1 MAIQFTYPRKNNPDS
16 SDLLLIADSQNYW
29 RTRQITIE
37 DIAAA
42 VIPGGY
48 TLPTASTVVLGGV
61 RIDGNTINIDNNGV
75 ISVSSSVGLQNLQ
88 DVTDEGNSTTNNIVM
103 LLGGSSPAAD
113 TTYSNTVLD
122 AENHYY
128 LTVDQVSNANNASL
142 INNTYYNNTNTSSNT
157 YGFINRT
164 ENYSDNATNSLV
176 GIYNLVKDTTGI
188 VGDGTGST
196 DIIHLQRNEI
206 DYSSKGNTSQLYGTI
221 NEMNLQGSSSNTI
234 SILAGNYNQIESV
247 ENANVTIS
255 DLRGSHQDFIL
266 STGTATKIS
275 GERINVMLSG
285 TVNVGSANL
294 LELNYSN
301 SSSGTVGN
309 VYSIYSASDIPSY
322 FRGDIE
328 MGDGVYEATIT
339 NEGLQTANISL
350 NLPSLDGTI
359 ARVEDIGLKIVDE
372 GNGPAYSLSQNDRS
386 KNLPAGL
393 QTVDLAIYEYTG
405 FAKSISLTNPGNYPG
420 VSDGTYT
427 AGVLSQTGSALPTN
441 GATYAPI
448 VEIVVVGGVITDVL
462 LTGVEWAGF
471 QVGDVVTL
479 DLSTPTIITDATIT
493 IDAIT
498 NAGPESLGTFSS
510 VGDNISYAQASTYGG
525 HSMVGYGNTAVGYY
539 GNHAIGTYNKV
550 LNGYAF
556 TSLGYSNWANMIGR
570 VGIGGTM
577 GAYNRNTES
586 ANITLG
592 FGLTARAK
600 GVVVVGTGNAPYTGS
615 LTASDRPMF
624 TVGIGD
630 IDTTSTLRNGTV
642 SNRAN
647 GFTVLRNGSVIAD
660 TLSKQ
665 GINLE
670 SNGRVLV
677 TREWIEQTITR
688 EVPFLITASP
698 GGSSSYSNSN
708 NTIYLSWTGGS
719 GVYDLT
725 LPSASDIPYRTIQII
740 SDGTLSA
747 NDKVHV
753 LAPVGESIDGSLNPG
768 FYALN
773 KPYNGV
779 KVWSDGSNWV
789 VTQAK
794 AT

>member
-61 RIDGNTINIDNNGV
+61 RIDGDTINIDKNGV
-75 ISVSSSVGLQNLQ
+75 ISVSSSTGLQNLQ
-88 DVTDEGNSTTNNIVM
+88 QTLDVGNSAASLDGNSSILMDLSNGASGYFSVVYDTLTRLDLSSRFGSLKTKQSASIDVKEPETGFRTINTPVPGGNLFEASLFYNSDTTSPFNAIGGVS
-103 LLGGSSPAAD
+103 LITPGSSKIDFISNNSYYIPG
-113 TTYSNTVLD
+113 NTVP
-122 AENHYY
+122 
-128 LTVDQVSNANNASL
+128 
-142 INNTYYNNTNTSSNT
+142 INN
-157 YGFINRT
+157 G
-164 ENYSDNATNSLV
+164 
-176 GIYNLVKDTTGI
+176 
-188 VGDGTGST
+188 
-196 DIIHLQRNEI
+196 
-206 DYSSKGNTSQLYGTI
+206 
-221 NEMNLQGSSSNTI
+221 
-234 SILAGNYNQIESV
+234 
-247 ENANVTIS
+247 
-255 DLRGSHQDFIL
+255 RGYF
-266 STGTATKIS
+266 
-275 GERINVMLSG
+275 
-285 TVNVGSANL
+285 
-294 LELNYSN
+294 
-301 SSSGTVGN
+301 
-309 VYSIYSASDIPSY
+309 
-322 FRGDIE
+322 FRGDYSAQDSLWSPGQGE
-328 MGDGVYEATIT
+328 LDFS
-339 NEGLQTANISL
+339 NILGIRNGGNNPLTKTFSFQNKTGTL
-350 NLPSLDGTI
+350 AHLD
-359 ARVEDIGLKIVDE
+359 DIGLKIVDE
-372 GNGPAYSLSQNDRS
+372 GNGSAYSLSLNDRS

-393 QTVDLAIYEYTG
+393 QTVDLAIYVYTG
-405 FAKSISLTNPGNYPG
+405 FAKSISLTNPGSYTG

-427 AGVLSQTGSALPTN
+427 AGVLSQTGSAFPTN
-441 GATYAPI
+441 GATYSPI
-448 VEIVVVGGVITDVL
+448 VEIVVVGGVITNVL

-479 DLSTPTIITDATIT
+479 DLSAPTVITDATIT

-498 NAGPESLGTFSS
+498 NAGPGSSGTFSS
-510 VGDNISYAQASTYGG
+510 GGDNISYAQAAEYGA
-525 HSMVGYGNTAVGYY
+525 HSMNGYGNTVLGYY

-556 TSLGYSNWANMIGR
+556 TSFGYSNWADMTGS
-570 VGIGGTM
+570 VGMGGTM
-577 GAYNRNTES
+577 GGYNRNTES

-600 GVVVVGTGNAPYTGS
+600 GVVVVGTGNVPYTGS
-615 LTASDRPMF
+615 LTALDRPMF

-630 IDTTSTLRNGTV
+630 IDTSQTFNNGTV

-665 GINLE
+665 GIDLE
-670 SNGRVLV
+670 PNGRVLV

-688 EVPFLITASP
+688 EVPFLITALS
-698 GGSSSYSNSN
+698 GGSSSYSNAN

-719 GVYDLT
+719 GVYNLT

-740 SDGTLSA
+740 SDGTLGA

-753 LAPVGESIDGSLNPG
+753 LVPVGESIDGSLNPG

-779 KVWSDGSNWV
+779 KVWSDGSNWI